1 MSEANWLERIVM
13 KMLDLSRIEQGALKL
28 ETELYPIEEIILYT
42 LDLGHMRSLIQGRD
56 IKTDIPEDLPAVELD
71 PSLISQ
77 VLVNLI
83 ENAIRYTP
91 KESPIEIRV
100 RAKKAELYIS
110 VDDHGPGIPPSEL
123 NHIFESFYRGK
134 QGINGCEGTSPN
146 EGSGLGL
153 AVCKGFVEAHGGRIW
168 AENQEGG
175 GARLQFT
182 LPLHQEKG

>member
-1 MSEANWLERIVM
+1 M
-13 KMLDLSRIEQGALKL
+13 
-28 ETELYPIEEIILYT
+28 
-42 LDLGHMRSLIQGRD
+42 
-56 IKTDIPEDLPAVELD
+56 
-71 PSLISQ
+71 
-77 VLVNLI
+77 NLI

-100 RAKKAELYIS
+100 RAKKAELCVS

-123 NHIFESFYRGK
+123 NYIFESFYRGK
-134 QGINGCEGTSPN
+134 QGSNGCEGTSPN

-175 GARLQFT
+175 GARVQFT
-182 LPLHQEKG
+182 LPLHPEKG